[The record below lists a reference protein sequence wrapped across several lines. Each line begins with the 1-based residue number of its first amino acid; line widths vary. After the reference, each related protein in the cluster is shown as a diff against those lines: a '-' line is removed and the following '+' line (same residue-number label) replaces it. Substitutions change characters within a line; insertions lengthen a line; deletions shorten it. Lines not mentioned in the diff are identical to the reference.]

1 MAKELHIGFQ
11 VVRIQLLPRRLV
23 CQETGVPGDDM
34 VIPDMPADM
43 IAGILASWV
52 CYQLLWMSCVFI
64 FH

>member
-23 CQETGVPGDDM
+23 CPQETGVPGD
-34 VIPDMPADM
+34 DMPADM